1 MLVPQI
7 ERVKTEVGDRFLD
20 RFLEF
25 EKMEGILEELS
36 DRGKYELSALGKR

>member
-7 ERVKTEVGDRFLD
+7 ERVKTEVGD